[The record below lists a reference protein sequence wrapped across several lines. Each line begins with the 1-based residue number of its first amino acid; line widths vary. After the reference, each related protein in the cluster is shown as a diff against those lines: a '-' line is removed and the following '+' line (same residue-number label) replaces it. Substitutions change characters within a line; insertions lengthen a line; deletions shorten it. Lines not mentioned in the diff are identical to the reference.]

1 MLQKSEDPLQNL
13 IQTGIRRDDRDQSS
27 QSLAEIRLASA
38 GIETPR
44 SNFLAQQS
52 GEQNQRPNANLKEEL
67 AA

>member
-13 IQTGIRRDDRDQSS
+13 IQTGIRREDRDQSS

-52 GEQNQRPNANLKEEL
+52 GEQN
-67 AA
+67 